1 MPKQAKSS
9 IAKVR
14 QTCQEYPD
22 EFSATPA
29 GDLRCNLCDVLVKCD
44 KKFFVDS
51 HRKSKQHQG
60 KLETKSKSQ
69 SKQTFLHFDQVN
81 FKEQVVSS
89 LLAADIPLHK
99 LNHPSLKSLFVRMG
113 KVLPSETAARACVAK
128 LASQKQEQ
136 IQEILCDKKIFLI
149 VDEAEVAKQK
159 YISVLVGSLDA
170 PNQTF
175 LVNRH
180 PLHSGRNVNSSIIL
194 HPVYDILRQLEI
206 KRESFSLFLTDA
218 ARYMSSAGK
227 TLKELYPSLM
237 HVTSFAHLLH
247 NCAMRVRAHIKNIDE
262 VIATIKAATIEN
274 KHRMKDFHG
283 AGVPS
288 PPDLVITSWATWL
301 KAVLYYSE
309 NLPAVRTIVDNW
321 TSAGLLVSRAKDA
334 INVEG
339 LVSDLAKINQYRTL
353 AANVEF
359 LKGSA
364 STITK
369 AYGLLKNMQF
379 DDDSCAM
386 KDYIN
391 KPLSNSDLETI
402 LNCANL
408 TIDPT
413 SYALLQKAQPTSA
426 AVERSFSMLNK
437 LLRKDRN
444 FDAKNVK
451 KYMILYYNKTSL

>member
-14 QTCQEYPD
+14 QTCQEYSD
-22 EFSATPA
+22 EFSATPS

-44 KKFFVDS
+44 KKFFVES
-51 HRKSKQHQG
+51 HRKSKQRQG
-60 KLETKSKSQ
+60 KSETKSKSQ

-89 LLAADIPLHK
+89 FLAADIPLHV
-99 LNHPSLKSLFVRMG
+99 LNHPSLKSLFARIK
-113 KVLPSETAARACVAK
+113 KVLPSETAARACVTK
-128 LASQKQEQ
+128 LASQNEEQ
-136 IQEILCDKKIFLI
+136 IQELLRDKKIFLI

-175 LVNRH
+175 LVNCH
-180 PLHSGRNVNSSIIL
+180 PLDSGRNVNSSIIP
-194 HPVYDILRQLEI
+194 HTVDDILRQLEI
-206 KRESFSLFLTDA
+206 KRENFSLVLTDA

-227 TLKELYPSLM
+227 ALKELYPFLM
-237 HVTSFAHLLH
+237 HVTCVAYLLH
-247 NCAMRVRAHIKNIDE
+247 NCAMRVRAHFKNIDE
-262 VIATIKAATIEN
+262 VIATIKAATIKN
-274 KHRMKDFHG
+274 KDRKKDFHD
-283 AGVPS
+283 AGLPS
-288 PPDLVITSWATWL
+288 PFDPVITRWATWL
-301 KAVLYYSE
+301 RVALYYSE
-309 NLPAVRTIVDNW
+309 NLPAVRTIVNNW

-339 LVSDLAKINQYRTL
+339 LVSDLVKINQYRTL

-359 LKGSA
+359 LEGSA
-364 STITK
+364 CTITT

-379 DDDSCAM
+379 DDDSCAI
-386 KDYIN
+386 KDYSN
-391 KPLSNSDLETI
+391 KRLSNSDLEI
-402 LNCANL
+402 IINCTNL

-444 FDAKNVK
+444 FDVKNVK
-451 KYMILYYNKTSL
+451 KYNYDAVLQ